1 MLLTVPSGR
10 CVTYWTMSPG
20 RMSGVTPAQ
29 HAEGAAPFT
38 SSTPPTDVAPA
49 MVLIVT
55 PLRMSS
61 TSSVFASV
69 KPEASIASAEA
80 STAMTTGSAGGS
92 LIGPV
97 GGVVVEPNATAA
109 ATFAVRAQRRPAAS
123 STAMTTGSAGGSL
136 IGPVG
141 GVVVE

>member
-10 CVTYWTMSPG
+10 CVTYWTLSPG
-20 RMSGVTPAQ
+20 RLAGGTPAQ
-29 HAEGAAPFT
+29 DAEGAAPFT
-38 SSTPPTDVAPA
+38 SSPPPTDVAPA

-97 GGVVVEPNATAA
+97 GGVVVEPNTTSA
-109 ATFAVRAQRRPAAS
+109 ATFAVRAERRPAAPTA
-123 STAMTTGSAGGSL
+123 ST
-136 IGPVG
+136 
-141 GVVVE
+141 E